1 MGELPY
7 LRDNTGTNRTR
18 TAFSEATHI
27 MELVLKPL
35 PPPQADAFATVMAD
49 LVEADTTPHVQGA
62 AHTNGAMET
71 RRSDDNT
78 PQQHRHNDSKTG
90 ETETVGNEDDVDDHV
105 TSVVL
110 SKAHMAE
117 ALAAIERSAM
127 EVMFKSKAQRE
138 QEDESLQTFSSLA
151 WRMVFHA
158 CAERVCVAL
167 GCDPDALG
175 LEEGQWSLRATLD
188 RMQDTAAMLARFCSR
203 VMTQTPPSGTS
214 PCSSK
219 ERSEDTYTMFH
230 SLRSLLR
237 QEVQAIR
244 NALAHTYRDQR
255 SALARFAQ
263 DGVRAVRTAR
273 TEWRRVELAECHMQR
288 VISKKCAEAIRIL
301 HDAHRAH
308 TMRTKAAV
316 SPVPSTGDTQAV
328 STAPPLQ
335 VEHDA
340 IAVDIQRCIQAR
352 LALEAQRVALLS
364 RSSTLPPATLAAQ
377 LRTIEHQLQS
387 KAQRIRLLETKRRD
401 TGRRAAA
408 NAAAST
414 PTELPL
420 AGHGDAADDGDNTE
434 QALCVEVAVRRE
446 VSKVDTYQAALLRQL
461 TEEVAAARR
470 HILHHFR
477 ATMMERQTRL
487 QQEFHARVRQH
498 QERLLRTRQPI
509 GPLVDAVAQQLAVLG
524 CTPDVARMRA
534 AATHRANSA
543 SCRHIESWVQEVE
556 RMCALLQK
564 ALDR

>member
-1 MGELPY
+1 
-7 LRDNTGTNRTR
+7 
-18 TAFSEATHI
+18 

-49 LVEADTTPHVQGA
+49 LVEADTTPHVQGV
-62 AHTNGAMET
+62 AHTHGAMES
-71 RRSDDNT
+71 RHSDDSIPT
-78 PQQHRHNDSKTG
+78 QRRHDDSKRR
-90 ETETVGNEDDVDDHV
+90 ETVRVGNEDDVDDHA

-138 QEDESLQTFSSLA
+138 QEDGSLQTFSSLA

-203 VMTQTPPSGTS
+203 VMTQHPTTQTPPSGTS
-214 PCSSK
+214 PCNSK

-263 DGVRAVRTAR
+263 DGVRAVHTAR
-273 TEWRRVELAECHMQR
+273 TEWRRVELAERHMQR

-308 TMRTKAAV
+308 TTCTKPAA
-316 SPVPSTGDTQAV
+316 SPEPSTGDTQAA

-335 VEHDA
+335 AEHDA
-340 IAVDIQRCIQAR
+340 IAEDIQRCIQAR
-352 LALEAQRVALLS
+352 LTLEAQRVALLS
-364 RSSTLPPATLAAQ
+364 HSSTLPPATLAAQ

-387 KAQRIRLLETKRRD
+387 KAQRIRLLESKRRD

-408 NAAAST
+408 SAAASA
-414 PTELPL
+414 PAELPL
-420 AGHGDAADDGDNTE
+420 TGHGDAADDGDDTE

-446 VSKVDTYQAALLRQL
+446 VSKVETYQAALLRQL
-461 TEEVAAARR
+461 AEEVEAARR

-487 QQEFHARVRQH
+487 QQEFHARARQH

-564 ALDR
+564 ALNR

>member
-1 MGELPY
+1 
-7 LRDNTGTNRTR
+7 
-18 TAFSEATHI
+18 
-27 MELVLKPL
+27 
-35 PPPQADAFATVMAD
+35 MAD
-49 LVEADTTPHVQGA
+49 LVEADTTPHVQGV
-62 AHTNGAMET
+62 AHTHGAMES
-71 RRSDDNT
+71 RHSDDNIPT
-78 PQQHRHNDSKTG
+78 QRRHDDSKRR
-90 ETETVGNEDDVDDHV
+90 ETVRVGNEDDVDDHA

-138 QEDESLQTFSSLA
+138 QEDGSLQTFSSLA

-203 VMTQTPPSGTS
+203 VMTQHPIAQTPPSGTS
-214 PCSSK
+214 PCNSK

-263 DGVRAVRTAR
+263 DGVMAVHTAR
-273 TEWRRVELAECHMQR
+273 TEWRRVELAERHMQR

-308 TMRTKAAV
+308 TTCTKPAA
-316 SPVPSTGDTQAV
+316 SPEPSTGDTQAA
-328 STAPPLQ
+328 STVPPLQ
-335 VEHDA
+335 AEHDA
-340 IAVDIQRCIQAR
+340 IAEDIQRCIQAR
-352 LALEAQRVALLS
+352 LTLEAQRVALLS
-364 RSSTLPPATLAAQ
+364 HSSTLPSATLAAQ

-387 KAQRIRLLETKRRD
+387 KAQRIRLLESKRRD

-408 NAAAST
+408 SAAAST
-414 PTELPL
+414 PAELPL
-420 AGHGDAADDGDNTE
+420 TGHGDAADDGDATE

-446 VSKVDTYQAALLRQL
+446 VSKVETYQAALLRQL
-461 TEEVAAARR
+461 AEEVEAARR

-487 QQEFHARVRQH
+487 QQEFHARARQH

-564 ALDR
+564 ALNR